1 MAPANAIPVVEKSSY
16 HIAKPSKVIGR
27 IKYYNSFLQ
36 KYGPWQNIERNVA
49 AYTPF
54 QTSLHYN
61 DTNIKQCAD
70 IPLKHGGTLKFYFNL
85 IPEWRRIEISKT
97 MKECQL
103 YRQYTFKKIYME
115 PRVHVLLSSSAT
127 ESPNQISSPTVYGY
141 QYKGVKMKPHPL
153 SSLPVI
159 HKLADDIARHFNLP
173 NLEWNIGVD
182 LTVYRD
188 GKDGIGWHCDDSQGE
203 NIILTLVVAMTDEEW
218 KVDETKSTRKMRPLQ
233 IRRKRRC
240 RWRNINNEK
249 SSNLITH
256 RNQLGH
262 EDEFIELYVGQGDAY
277 MMDGKYPAI

>member
-1 MAPANAIPVVEKSSY
+1 
-16 HIAKPSKVIGR
+16 
-27 IKYYNSFLQ
+27 
-36 KYGPWQNIERNVA
+36 
-49 AYTPF
+49 
-54 QTSLHYN
+54 
-61 DTNIKQCAD
+61 
-70 IPLKHGGTLKFYFNL
+70 
-85 IPEWRRIEISKT
+85 